1 MIVDDE
7 ESLLQSLNFTLKRNN
22 FSILTYANGSK
33 ALKRITDSYR
43 NGEKISLIITDIQ
56 LPGLTGL
63 ELIDELNRMDID
75 IPVLVI
81 TNYGTRELIIELLRK
96 GCKDYLDKPFSTAD
110 LVKRVSTV
118 LEMRKKKQRVTG
130 NSCQSV

>member
-1 MIVDDE
+1 
-7 ESLLQSLNFTLKRNN
+7 
-22 FSILTYANGSK
+22 
-33 ALKRITDSYR
+33 
-43 NGEKISLIITDIQ
+43 
-56 LPGLTGL
+56 
-63 ELIDELNRMDID
+63 
-75 IPVLVI
+75 VI

-118 LEMRKKKQRVTG
+118 LEMKKKKQRVTG